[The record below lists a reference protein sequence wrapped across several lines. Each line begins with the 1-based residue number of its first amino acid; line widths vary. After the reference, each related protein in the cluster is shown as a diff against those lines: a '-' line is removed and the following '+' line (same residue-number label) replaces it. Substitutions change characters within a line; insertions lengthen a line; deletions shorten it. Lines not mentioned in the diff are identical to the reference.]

1 MSENFRQLIQE
12 HRPFH
17 EVLPY
22 NVVIEDAHGK
32 AACSTRRIQAGF
44 DIDIYGLKTSD
55 GPGLSADYG
64 QAYGIL
70 RKTVEEISRH
80 TTNSCSIEVISFSST
95 VFLDAREGLRPE
107 AMLRIRCARSILH
120 RHFTATGNPKLST
133 SAALFAS
140 GHSSSFRCRSRT
152 PPDSVLL
159 TSAGHNVYVTL

>member
-12 HRPFH
+12 QRPFY

-32 AACSTRRIQAGF
+32 AACTTRRIQAGF

-55 GPGLSADYG
+55 GPDLSADYG
-64 QAYGIL
+64 QAYAIL

-80 TTNSCSIEVISFSST
+80 TTNSCSIEVISFGST

-107 AMLRIRCARSILH
+107 AMLRIRITHAGNLDQPAELPEQHVLEEVEDQLRDLGIGAGRS
-120 RHFTATGNPKLST
+120 
-133 SAALFAS
+133 AS
-140 GHSSSFRCRSRT
+140 
-152 PPDSVLL
+152 V
-159 TSAGHNVYVTL
+159 